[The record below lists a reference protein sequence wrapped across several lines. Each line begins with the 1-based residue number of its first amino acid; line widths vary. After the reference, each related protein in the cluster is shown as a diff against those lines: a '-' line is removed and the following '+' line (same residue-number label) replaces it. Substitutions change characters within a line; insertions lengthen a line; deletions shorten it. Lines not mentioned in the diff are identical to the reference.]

1 MLSTG
6 RWAQCYRYLHPSFPL
21 FSVLPLITSF
31 LLHVYWSIHY
41 AGNDHLL
48 QSMKKSTC
56 LQNPPQTHSLSVT
69 HTHTRTHT
77 HFYTL
82 THTQSEGE
90 HQQLVFSL
98 CFFTRAAL
106 ILLDKG
112 WESQENIIAHTH
124 THTVKCA
131 TPLSIYTQTC
141 AGKYTSVMDNT
152 HSNTSLLVAFYLN
165 CLCHCFHCS
174 LVQLANSFLGQHITG
189 LCNHSIQKNGCVLW
203 PYRTEGEI
211 RT

>member
-124 THTVKCA
+124 THT
-131 TPLSIYTQTC
+131 
-141 AGKYTSVMDNT
+141 
-152 HSNTSLLVAFYLN
+152 HSEM
-165 CLCHCFHCS
+165 CHAAIHLHTDMCRKIHIS
-174 LVQLANSFLGQHITG
+174 HGQHTQQHISASG
-189 LCNHSIQKNGCVLW
+189 IL
-203 PYRTEGEI
+203 P
-211 RT
+211 

>member
-1 MLSTG
+1 MWSERKQLGMLRCSQQVAEHSATG
-6 RWAQCYRYLHPSFPL
+6 TCIPLFLSLVFFLSSLLSFCMFTDLSITLVMTICYRAWRKAHACR
-21 FSVLPLITSF
+21 I
-31 LLHVYWSIHY
+31 
-41 AGNDHLL
+41 
-48 QSMKKSTC
+48 
-56 LQNPPQTHSLSVT
+56 PPKLTLSVT

-124 THTVKCA
+124 THT
-131 TPLSIYTQTC
+131 
-141 AGKYTSVMDNT
+141 
-152 HSNTSLLVAFYLN
+152 HSEM
-165 CLCHCFHCS
+165 CHAAIHLHTDMCRKIHIS
-174 LVQLANSFLGQHITG
+174 HGQHTQQHISASG
-189 LCNHSIQKNGCVLW
+189 IL
-203 PYRTEGEI
+203 P
-211 RT
+211 